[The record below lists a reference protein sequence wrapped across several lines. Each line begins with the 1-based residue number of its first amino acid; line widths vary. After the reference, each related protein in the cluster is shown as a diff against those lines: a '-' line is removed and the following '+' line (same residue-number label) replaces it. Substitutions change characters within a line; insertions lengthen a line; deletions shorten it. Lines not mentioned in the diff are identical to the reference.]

1 MKRRGIG
8 FASSFQGVNY
18 HFGHPDV
25 STVELHV
32 TEDNGLLVR
41 TAASDLGEGLEAMLL
56 LVVSRSFNGFP
67 IENIRWEG
75 SNTNSPEAGGT
86 GASRQSTLTG
96 NAAQQACLS
105 LQELLRSV
113 ASELLDVHPAEVL
126 FDGSAAVAGVHRVPL
141 EAVFAEAR
149 KMGVSLT
156 VQGSF
161 QAPQTTPLDFD
172 GPGGRPVNQFGYATH
187 AAEVEVDTVTG
198 EVRVIRLVAFHDA
211 GVVLNRLGAT
221 AQVEGAAVMGMGF
234 ALSED
239 YLLKD
244 GRPVNVGFTNYLIP
258 SIADAPE
265 IETHFVE
272 TPSPIGPLGLKGL
285 AEIPVSTVVPAV
297 INAIYN
303 ACGVRVRHIPATPE
317 RVLSALVEGE

>member
-18 HFGHPDV
+18 HFGHPDI
-25 STVELHV
+25 STVELRV
-32 TEDNGLLVR
+32 TDEDGILIR

-67 IENIRWEG
+67 IDQIRWEG
-75 SNTNSPEAGGT
+75 SNTMSPEAGGT
-86 GASRQSTLTG
+86 GASRQSTITG
-96 NAAQQACLS
+96 NAARQACLN
-105 LQELLRSV
+105 LQERLCTV
-113 ASELLDVHPAEVL
+113 ASEMFDVHPSEVSFEGAEI
-126 FDGSAAVAGVHRVPL
+126 GAGGEKAPL
-141 EAVFAEAR
+141 AAVFAEAR

-161 QAPQTTPLDFD
+161 QAPSTTPLDYK
-172 GPGGRPVNQFGYATH
+172 GIGRPVNQFGYATH
-187 AAEVEVDTVTG
+187 VAEVVVDTVTG
-198 EVRVIRLVAFHDA
+198 EVKVLRLYAFHDA
-211 GVVLNRLGAT
+211 GRVLNHLGAT

-244 GRPVNVGFTNYLIP
+244 GRPVNVGFTNYIIP

-265 IETHFVE
+265 IYTYFVE
-272 TPSPIGPLGLKGL
+272 TPSPIGPLGVKGL
-285 AEIPVSTVVPAV
+285 AEIPVSTVVPAI
-297 INAIYN
+297 INAIYD
-303 ACGVRVRHIPATPE
+303 ACGVRVKHLPATPE
-317 RVLSALVEGE
+317 RVLTGLVEKE